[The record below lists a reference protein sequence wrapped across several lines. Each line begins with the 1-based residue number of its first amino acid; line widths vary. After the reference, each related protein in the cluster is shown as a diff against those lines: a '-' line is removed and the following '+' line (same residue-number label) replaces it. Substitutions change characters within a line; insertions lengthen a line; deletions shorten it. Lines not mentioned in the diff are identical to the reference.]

1 MDRQFSQFDSE
12 KGGGDFLD
20 KFKLDYR
27 NDLRFK
33 RKLVIKRKGS
43 MEYVFSLD
51 REELGQDNVLSYNS
65 YNRFLLNNLFKIDF
79 RMNKSDLRIM
89 FKLEQKVV
97 LESVNVVLVVDN
109 EVGGLIFFGFDL
121 VFVLEVEINI
131 KDFFKI
137 MDFIVLL
144 FCQMFFFI

>member
-1 MDRQFSQFDSE
+1 MDRQFSQFDLE
-12 KGGGDFLD
+12 KGGGDFVD

-79 RMNKSDLRIM
+79 RMNKIDLRIM

>member
-12 KGGGDFLD
+12 KGGGDFVD

-65 YNRFLLNNLFKIDF
+65 YNRFLLNNIFKIDF

-89 FKLEQKVV
+89 FKVEQKVV

>member
-1 MDRQFSQFDSE
+1 MDRQFSQFDFE
-12 KGGGDFLD
+12 KGGGDFVD

>member
-12 KGGGDFLD
+12 KGGGDFVD

-89 FKLEQKVV
+89 FKVEQKVV

-121 VFVLEVEINI
+121 VFVIEVEINI

>member
-12 KGGGDFLD
+12 KGGGDFVD

-65 YNRFLLNNLFKIDF
+65 YNRFLLNNIFKIDF

>member
-65 YNRFLLNNLFKIDF
+65 YNRFLLNNIFKIDF

>member
-1 MDRQFSQFDSE
+1 MDRQFSQFDFE
-12 KGGGDFLD
+12 KGGGDFVD

-89 FKLEQKVV
+89 FKVEQKVV

>member
-1 MDRQFSQFDSE
+1 MDRQFSQFDLE
-12 KGGGDFLD
+12 KGGGDFVD

>member
-1 MDRQFSQFDSE
+1 MDRQFSQFDLE
-12 KGGGDFLD
+12 KGGGDFVD

-97 LESVNVVLVVDN
+97 LESLNVVLVVDN

>member
-12 KGGGDFLD
+12 KGGGDFVD

>member
-1 MDRQFSQFDSE
+1 MDKQFSQFDSE
-12 KGGGDFLD
+12 KGGGDFVD

>member
-1 MDRQFSQFDSE
+1 MDRQFSQFDLE
-12 KGGGDFLD
+12 KGGGDFVD

-65 YNRFLLNNLFKIDF
+65 YNCFLLNNLFKIDF

-89 FKLEQKVV
+89 FKVEQKVV

>member
-12 KGGGDFLD
+12 KGGGDIVD

>member
-12 KGGGDFLD
+12 KGGGDFVD

-121 VFVLEVEINI
+121 VFVIEVEINI

>member
-12 KGGGDFLD
+12 KGGGDFVD

-65 YNRFLLNNLFKIDF
+65 YNRFLLNNIFKIDF

-144 FCQMFFFI
+144 FCQMFFFV

>member
-1 MDRQFSQFDSE
+1 MDRQFSQFDLE
-12 KGGGDFLD
+12 KGGGDFVD

-79 RMNKSDLRIM
+79 
-89 FKLEQKVV
+89 
-97 LESVNVVLVVDN
+97 
-109 EVGGLIFFGFDL
+109 
-121 VFVLEVEINI
+121 
-131 KDFFKI
+131 
-137 MDFIVLL
+137 
-144 FCQMFFFI
+144 

>member
-12 KGGGDFLD
+12 KGGGDFVD

-51 REELGQDNVLSYNS
+51 REDLGQDNVLSYNS
-65 YNRFLLNNLFKIDF
+65 YNRFLLNNIFKIDF

>member
-121 VFVLEVEINI
+121 VFVIEVEINT

>member
-1 MDRQFSQFDSE
+1 
-12 KGGGDFLD
+12 
-20 KFKLDYR
+20 
-27 NDLRFK
+27 
-33 RKLVIKRKGS
+33 
-43 MEYVFSLD
+43 
-51 REELGQDNVLSYNS
+51 
-65 YNRFLLNNLFKIDF
+65 
-79 RMNKSDLRIM
+79 MNKSDLRIM

>member
-1 MDRQFSQFDSE
+1 MDRQFSQFDLE
-12 KGGGDFLD
+12 KGGGDFVD

-65 YNRFLLNNLFKIDF
+65 YNRFFLNNLFKIDF

-89 FKLEQKVV
+89 FKVEQKVV

>member
-1 MDRQFSQFDSE
+1 MDRQFSQFDLE
-12 KGGGDFLD
+12 KGGGDFVD

-27 NDLRFK
+27 NDLCFK

>member
-1 MDRQFSQFDSE
+1 MDRQFSQFDLE
-12 KGGGDFLD
+12 KGGGDFVD

-65 YNRFLLNNLFKIDF
+65 YNRFLLNNIFKIDF

>member
-1 MDRQFSQFDSE
+1 MDRQFSQFDLE
-12 KGGGDFLD
+12 KGGGDFVD

-144 FCQMFFFI
+144 FCQIFFFI

>member
-1 MDRQFSQFDSE
+1 MDKQFSQFDSE
-12 KGGGDFLD
+12 KGGGDFVD

-89 FKLEQKVV
+89 FKVEQKVV

>member
-1 MDRQFSQFDSE
+1 MDRQFSQFDLE
-12 KGGGDFLD
+12 KGGGDFVD

-89 FKLEQKVV
+89 FKVEQKVV

>member
-1 MDRQFSQFDSE
+1 MDRQFSQFDLE
-12 KGGGDFLD
+12 KGGGDFVD

-121 VFVLEVEINI
+121 VFVIEVEINI

-144 FCQMFFFI
+144 FCQIFFFI

>member
-1 MDRQFSQFDSE
+1 MDRQFSQFDLE
-12 KGGGDFLD
+12 KGGGDFVD

-65 YNRFLLNNLFKIDF
+65 YNRFLLNNIFKIDF

-89 FKLEQKVV
+89 FKVEQKVV

>member
-12 KGGGDFLD
+12 KGGGDFVD

-89 FKLEQKVV
+89 FKVEQKVV

>member
-1 MDRQFSQFDSE
+1 MDRQFSQFDLE
-12 KGGGDFLD
+12 KGGGDFVD

-51 REELGQDNVLSYNS
+51 REELGQDNVLSYNN

>member
-1 MDRQFSQFDSE
+1 MDRQFSQFDLE
-12 KGGGDFLD
+12 KGGGDFVD

-121 VFVLEVEINI
+121 VFVIEVEINI